1 MAKGES
7 YEEFVNKFKIKKT
20 TDDCYTPPHIYE
32 KVKEWAV
39 KEYNLGNKTIERPFY
54 PGGDYINYNYTENSV
69 VIDNPP
75 FSILSKIVD
84 YYNEH
89 NIKYFLFAPHLTL
102 FTLYRAKCHV
112 VTKSRIIYENGAR
125 VATSFVT
132 NLEDNIIRTAPNLA
146 QLLTEPSK
154 KAERYKYP
162 PNVMTTCNIDVTRY
176 VKIPKGVFV
185 RTLESMKPKNF
196 YGGGYLVSDKY
207 NDYIIPP
214 LYHTKEFVLSEKELK
229 IIKELNEESN
239 DRNRLT

>member
-7 YEEFVNKFKIKKT
+7 YEDFVNKFKIKKT

-39 KEYNLGNKTIERPFY
+39 KEYNLSGKIIERPFY

-75 FSILSKIVD
+75 FSILSKIID

-112 VTKSRIIYENGAR
+112 VTKSKIIYENGAR

-132 NLEDNIIRTAPNLA
+132 NLEDNVIRTAPDLA

-154 KAERYKYP
+154 K
-162 PNVMTTCNIDVTRY
+162 
-176 VKIPKGVFV
+176 
-185 RTLESMKPKNF
+185 S
-196 YGGGYLVSDKY
+196 
-207 NDYIIPP
+207 
-214 LYHTKEFVLSEKELK
+214 
-229 IIKELNEESN
+229 
-239 DRNRLT
+239 

>member
-75 FSILSKIVD
+75 FSILSKIID

-112 VTKSRIIYENGAR
+112 VTKSPIIYENGAR
-125 VATSFVT
+125 VCTSFVT
-132 NLEDNIIRTAPNLA
+132 NLEDNVIRTAPDLA
-146 QLLTEPSK
+146 RLLHEPK
-154 KAERYKYP
+154 KTANRYKYP
-162 PNVMTTCNIDVTRY
+162 PNVVTSCNLDVTKNIKIPTATFVRKIED
-176 VKIPKGVFV
+176 VKI
-185 RTLESMKPKNF
+185 
-196 YGGGYLVSDKY
+196 YGGGVY
-207 NDYIIPP
+207 
-214 LYHTKEFVLSEKELK
+214 SE
-229 IIKELNEESN
+229 
-239 DRNRLT
+239 